1 MTEQRLDEFLSPG
14 FRMFL
19 MMVIVGLAVGF
30 VFFGLLYFRKQE
42 RSDNLKLHR
51 KGVFFNDKLL
61 MITLFLLSGC
71 SLNHK
76 NPDYPKKTEM
86 YHDFEGDG
94 VKVRF

>member
-1 MTEQRLDEFLSPG
+1 MERRFEEVIPPG

-19 MMVIVGLAVGF
+19 MMVIVGLTVGF
-30 VFFGLLYFRKQE
+30 VFFGLLCFRKQE
-42 RSDNLKLHR
+42 RSGNLKLH
-51 KGVFFNDKLL
+51 KESVFFNDKLL
-61 MITLFLLSGC
+61 MIAVFLLSGC

-76 NPDYPKKTEM
+76 NPDYPKVTKM

>member
-1 MTEQRLDEFLSPG
+1 MTEQRFEEFLSPG

-19 MMVIVGLAVGF
+19 AMVIAGLAVGF
-30 VFFGLLYFRKQE
+30 VFFGLCIFRKQE

-51 KGVFFNDKLL
+51 KGIFFNDKLL